1 MFCSNCGTENSA
13 GAGSCTRC
21 GQSLGSIAAGS
32 VASAPPATR
41 PSAKPA
47 GTPRS
52 LVLIPLCLIFTIN
65 LYWLYWLHQTYKEVR
80 AHTPGATS
88 ITPGK
93 AAGFMLI
100 PFFNFFYW
108 FPRVAIDIPRAIR
121 RMQEDDSLGEPPL
134 NSGLVTGLLI
144 AGLVGNTVLSQLVH
158 PALLLL
164 TEPLVIA
171 GFVLAQRS
179 LNAHWERHAAGV
191 APGARIA
198 APPALAAERSLGALL
213 GVRSPQIEWGAAAAF
228 LAASVLADLVFLL
241 LDPLVRGLSPAPAAS
256 WGLTFFADLVFT
268 GAAVG
273 GFRWIRNDAG
283 AAALASV
290 AYTLVQTPVRVLALQ
305 QMVPGYHWD
314 PASLVFTLAANFL
327 FLLLLALAVRIIQ
340 PLWLGLWMGASA
352 AQVASFMV
360 YRIATYVQMRMRED
374 YDVSFYI
381 HWQDVVTDLL
391 FAAVFAF
398 AFWGGLALFAP
409 RVLRES

>member
-47 GTPRS
+47 GTRRT
-52 LVLIPLCLIFTIN
+52 LGLLPLWLIFTAN
-65 LYWLYWLHQTYKEVR
+65 FYWLFWLHKTYKEIR
-80 AHTPGATS
+80 AHTPGATD

-93 AAGFMLI
+93 AVGFLFI
-100 PFFNFFYW
+100 PFFNIYW
-108 FPRVAIDIPRAIR
+108 FFRVVVDMPRAIR
-121 RMQEDDSLGEPPL
+121 RMQEDDPLGEPLL
-134 NSGLVTGLLI
+134 NPGVVTGLLI
-144 AGLVGNTVLSQLVH
+144 GGMIGNAILGRIHL
-158 PALLLL
+158 AFMLLG
-164 TEPLVIA
+164 EPLLIA

-228 LAASVLADLVFLL
+228 LAASALADLVFLL

-381 HWQDVVTDLL
+381 HWQDVVTDLA